1 MEDTTIMAL
10 KLTSGEELIA
20 KVVLID
26 EKIMEL
32 HDARSIM
39 LVPGGQ
45 LRLAPLL
52 FSADIDKPIT
62 VERACVAVYTETIRP
77 EFLDSYTQSI
87 SKLVVPKS
95 SILMG

>member
-1 MEDTTIMAL
+1 MEEMVIIAI

-20 KVVLID
+20 SVVD
-26 EKIMEL
+26 KGNEFEL
-32 HDARSIM
+32 HNARSIM

-52 FSADIDKPIT
+52 FSAAEDRPIMLSK
-62 VERACVAVYTETIRP
+62 ASIAVSTSEIRS
-77 EFLDSYTQSI
+77 EFRDSYVQST